1 MKKIALVLLA
11 VAFFGYFIV
20 NASEIKLKNII
31 KNRNSIEQLDIQTTT
46 LYTKLLNEVKTESRI
61 DQNTQNSF
69 NKIIKEF
76 NKNNSDNQL
85 NTQVNN
91 MYKKL
96 INEVKTESI
105 TDQNSKNSLNKI
117 IIELN
122 NNCTDNQMNIQV
134 DTIYKKTLKI

>member
-85 NTQVNN
+85 STQVNN
-91 MYKKL
+91 MYEK
-96 INEVKTESI
+96 IVNEVKAESKI
-105 TDQNSKNSLNKI
+105 DQNTQNSFNKI
-117 IIELN
+117 IKEFN
-122 NNCTDNQMNIQV
+122 KNI
-134 DTIYKKTLKI
+134 K